1 MENISQTAKKQIL
14 IVEDDASLCWL
25 LKMILGET
33 YEVEALNNPIDAW
46 CWLTEGNT
54 PHLIITDI
62 MLPVIDGI
70 ELVED
75 IRTSGLFRSVPI
87 IILSGYNDPELK
99 RKCDAWGV
107 NAFLTKPFRP
117 QLLLETAKEAL
128 EQQKVKTHA

>member
-1 MENISQTAKKQIL
+1 MENGRTTNKKQVL
-14 IVEDDASLCWL
+14 IIEDDASLCWL

-87 IILSGYNDPELK
+87 IILSGYNDPDLR

-107 NAFLTKPFRP
+107 TAFLTKPFRP
-117 QLLLETAKEAL
+117 QLLLQTAKEAL
-128 EQQKVKTHA
+128 EQQNEKTHA